1 MAYLNKRIDE
11 SLEFEEEDRR
21 IFLEKIEVNKKLV
34 DIYFK
39 GEKEELDFEEVKKI
53 SEKLFTGRQ
62 KTTIKKPLDTLW
74 KLQKE
79 MLR

>member
-39 GEKEELDFEEVKKI
+39 GEKEEIDFDEVKKI
-53 SEKLFTGRQ
+53 CEKLFTGKQ
-62 KTTIKKPLDTLW
+62 KTTIKKPLDLS
-74 KLQKE
+74 LIHI
-79 MLR
+79 